1 MYRYRNYNFNPT
13 YRNVKQPYLNSHKP
27 PTVSNPGKP
36 MPPPLPPPPV
46 CHKPPPPP
54 PKPPAPPKPPKHLPK
69 KKNKFDIIC
78 FKKDACKSLH
88 DVEHFL
94 CNFNYFI
101 KYIKLYNLLK

>member
-27 PTVSNPGKP
+27 PTVSNPGRP

-54 PKPPAPPKPPKHLPK
+54 PKPPAL
-69 KKNKFDIIC
+69 ISIC
-78 FKKDACKSLH
+78 IFVYAP
-88 DVEHFL
+88 
-94 CNFNYFI
+94 YRI
-101 KYIKLYNLLK
+101 KTNLFSP